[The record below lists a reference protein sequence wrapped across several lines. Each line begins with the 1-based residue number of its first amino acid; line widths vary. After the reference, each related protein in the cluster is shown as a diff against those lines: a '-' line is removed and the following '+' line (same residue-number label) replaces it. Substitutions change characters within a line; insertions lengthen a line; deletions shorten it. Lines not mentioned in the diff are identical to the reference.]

1 MPSLSSQHR
10 ARKYRQAAAAVPL
23 NRHHQN
29 LQTVAAAN
37 TQQLSVV
44 IPALNEAGCIREL
57 CIALQPLRRRGHEV
71 ILVDGGSADQTLAL
85 GKPLVDR
92 VLSSASGRGLQMRA
106 GAAAAN
112 GTILW
117 FLHADT
123 GVPDNPDQLI
133 LEALENDRQGWGHF
147 DVSLSDRHIAL
158 RCVAYLMNLRSRLSA
173 IATGDQGIFVRR
185 SLYEQV
191 GGIPPLPLMEDIAF
205 SRALKHHGRPACI
218 RQRLLTSARRWQ
230 RHGIARTIL
239 TMWGLR
245 LAYFLGINPLH
256 LARYYTANR
265 A

>member
-1 MPSLSSQHR
+1 MQ
-10 ARKYRQAAAAVPL
+10 
-23 NRHHQN
+23 
-29 LQTVAAAN
+29 AN
-37 TQQLSVV
+37 TQQLSVI

-57 CIALQPLRRRGHEV
+57 CIALQPLRSRGHEV
-71 ILVDGGSADQTLAL
+71 ILVDGGSDDQTLAL
-85 GKPLVDR
+85 GKPLVDV
-92 VLSSASGRGLQMRA
+92 VLSSARGRALQMRT

-133 LEALENDRQGWGHF
+133 LEALEHGRKDWGRF
-147 DVSLSDRHIAL
+147 DVSLSASHIVL
-158 RCVAYLMNLRSRLSA
+158 RSVAHLMNLRSCLSA

-218 RQRLLTSARRWQ
+218 RQRLVTSARRWQ
-230 RHGIARTIL
+230 QHCITRTIL

>member
-1 MPSLSSQHR
+1 M
-10 ARKYRQAAAAVPL
+10 
-23 NRHHQN
+23 NRRHQN
-29 LQTVAAAN
+29 LQIVAAAN

-57 CIALQPLRRRGHEV
+57 CTALQPLRSRGHEV
-71 ILVDGGSADQTLAL
+71 ILVDGGSDDQTLAL
-85 GKPLVDR
+85 GEPLVDR
-92 VLSSASGRGLQMRA
+92 TLCSARGRALQMQA

-133 LEALENDRQGWGHF
+133 LAALENGQTDWGRF
-147 DVSLSDRHIAL
+147 DVLLSDKHVVL
-158 RCVAYLMNLRSRLSA
+158 RSVAYLMNLRSCISG

-185 SLYEQV
+185 SLYEQA
-191 GGIPPLPLMEDIAF
+191 GGIPSLPLMEDIAL
-205 SRALKHHGRPACI
+205 SRALKKHGRPACI
-218 RQRLLTSARRWQ
+218 RQKLLTSARRWQ
-230 RHGIARTIL
+230 KHGIARTIL

-245 LAYFLGINPLH
+245 LAYFFGISPRH
-256 LARYYTANR
+256 LAKYYATNR

>member
-1 MPSLSSQHR
+1 M
-10 ARKYRQAAAAVPL
+10 AAAVPL
-23 NRHHQN
+23 NRRHQH
-29 LQTVAAAN
+29 LQIVAAAN

-71 ILVDGGSADQTLAL
+71 ILVDGGSTDQTLAL

-92 VLSSASGRGLQMRA
+92 VLSSASGRALQMRA

-133 LEALENDRQGWGHF
+133 LEALENDRQGWGRF
-147 DVSLSDRHIAL
+147 DVSLSDRHIVL
-158 RCVAYLMNLRSRLSA
+158 RCVAYLMNLRSCLSA

-191 GGIPPLPLMEDIAF
+191 GGIPSLPLMEDIAL
-205 SRALKHHGRPACI
+205 SRALKKHGRPACI
-218 RQRLLTSARRWQ
+218 RQRLLTSARRWKK
-230 RHGIARTIL
+230 HGITRTIV

-245 LAYFLGINPLH
+245 LAYFLGISPRH
-256 LARYYTANR
+256 LVKYYAAQESCRTR
-265 A
+265 V

>member
-1 MPSLSSQHR
+1 M
-10 ARKYRQAAAAVPL
+10 AAAS
-23 NRHHQN
+23 
-29 LQTVAAAN
+29 
-37 TQQLSVV
+37 TQQLSVI

-57 CIALQPLRRRGHEV
+57 CAALQPLRSRGHEV
-71 ILVDGGSADQTLAL
+71 ILVDGGSDDQTLAL

-92 VLSSASGRGLQMRA
+92 ILCSARGRALQMQA

-133 LEALENDRQGWGHF
+133 LAALEHGRKDWGRF
-147 DVSLSDRHIAL
+147 NVTLSDRHVVL
-158 RCVAYLMNLRSRLSA
+158 RSVAYLMNLRSCISA

-191 GGIPPLPLMEDIAF
+191 GGIPSLPLMEDIAL
-205 SRALKHHGRPACI
+205 SRALKKHGRPVCI
-218 RQRLLTSARRWQ
+218 RQKLLTSARRWQ
-230 RHGIARTIL
+230 KHGIARTIL

-245 LAYFLGINPLH
+245 LAYFIGISPHH
-256 LARYYTANR
+256 LAKYYATNR

>member
-1 MPSLSSQHR
+1 
-10 ARKYRQAAAAVPL
+10 
-23 NRHHQN
+23 
-29 LQTVAAAN
+29 VAAASK
-37 TQQLSVV
+37 QHLSVI

-57 CIALQPLRRRGHEV
+57 CAALQPLRSRGHEV
-71 ILVDGGSADQTLAL
+71 ILVDGGSDDQTLAL

-92 VLSSASGRGLQMRA
+92 TLCSARGRALQMRA

-133 LEALENDRQGWGHF
+133 LAALENGRADWGRF
-147 DVSLSDRHIAL
+147 DVLLSDKHVVL
-158 RCVAYLMNLRSRLSA
+158 RSVAYLMNLRSRISG

-185 SLYEQV
+185 SLYEQA
-191 GGIPPLPLMEDIAF
+191 GGIPSLPLMEDIAL
-205 SRALKHHGRPACI
+205 SRALKKHGRPACI
-218 RQRLLTSARRWQ
+218 RQKLLTSARRWQ
-230 RHGIARTIL
+230 KHGIARTIL

-245 LAYFLGINPLH
+245 LAYFIGISPHH
-256 LARYYTANR
+256 LAKYYATNR